1 MVKWK
6 ARPVVPVKLVEMSSE
21 RLVRMVS
28 QVAQE
33 NRHVPPM
40 WSRKNLP
47 IAVLSAETKLQEREK
62 KKSILKNGKSCM
74 TLIHTQLLNR
84 ERRAVRWGWLIGS
97 ETGACIHYADT
108 IAKRFLK
115 RKQTK
120 QGATYLNLS
129 NKLVLQLFRLMITGL
144 VHIRQQHKDAYI
156 LPS

>member
-97 ETGACIHYADT
+97 ETGVYSLRRHYCKT
-108 IAKRFLK
+108 FLK
-115 RKQTK
+115 KE
-120 QGATYLNLS
+120 ANE
-129 NKLVLQLFRLMITGL
+129 TGS
-144 VHIRQQHKDAYI
+144 D
-156 LPS
+156 LPEFVQ